1 MASPYQ
7 VLYTHRQYDDVQKT
21 INYYLNK
28 ANGNYNLAASQYPY
42 GPNAFNELVKYR
54 DTLQAQLADLNNNQA
69 SVNLFGNVNRYNY
82 APANTTNVA
91 TTNKQPVMTPTQ
103 DEIINNV
110 MNRVGNNI
118 PSNIQLKEGILI
130 TPTIDTK
137 TPIETIKAATE
148 TPTTPQLLPPKTPA
162 EQLPDVP
169 PPTFMQLYRRFR
181 NLNRAPYVSAK
192 AVSTKVYPAY
202 EPPQSKSITQSI
214 NLYDI
219 EPTVKTPV
227 VNVPTEQEYKFYDT
241 LEQINSLSDAIKFIP
256 GLVAGMGKV
265 IDFPKPEGV
274 VTKTPTKGGILKYV
288 LPAIAGV
295 AGFGVSWAINKNYG
309 KYAPNYEQ
317 TNAGVPP
324 IYPSPNSSSFQ
335 ISNDIYRTL
344 LPASLFSRMQ
354 NFEQFSK
361 SSGDIGPTIN
371 RPDTKTQE
379 YSKILGTWTLPIV
392 FGGYSL
398 KSPKTGIPLAFT
410 SAGGALLGQNLAK
423 NNPPNYSFNRLFNY
437 NDLAPYA
444 KLGVVVMT
452 TDYNGRPY
460 LLFPE
465 LVYKEGKITPTGRFS
480 HYMSLYDKDSIQ
492 QVAGNNIQVARD
504 DTKGK
509 YIYYFTPTGGMSKGA
524 LPIAFVNT
532 TPQIVN
538 DIFNK
543 IEGSSNNQLTTK
555 IMDIKDFYNLSDI
568 DEFIPEFHNLFE
580 VNTPTI
586 TVPTKADSTSSNTG
600 SGNTGSKGTSGKGTG
615 SGSSNNKQ
623 NKEEFTTGQENWDN
637 WFNQLTGQ

>member
-69 SVNLFGNVNRYNY
+69 SMNLFGNVNRYNY
-82 APANTTNVA
+82 APASATYVA
-91 TTNKQPVMTPTQ
+91 TTTKQPVMTPTQ

-162 EQLPDVP
+162 ELLPDAP
-169 PPTFMQLYRRFR
+169 PPTFMQLYRRFG
-181 NLNRAPYVSAK
+181 NLE
-192 AVSTKVYPAY
+192 T
-202 EPPQSKSITQSI
+202 
-214 NLYDI
+214 
-219 EPTVKTPV
+219 PTVS
-227 VNVPTEQEYKFYDT
+227 
-241 LEQINSLSDAIKFIP
+241 SLIYSS
-256 GLVAGMGKV
+256 LAGTKI
-265 IDFPKPEGV
+265 IDFPVPDNL
-274 VTKTPTKGGILKYV
+274 VTKGAKTAGKGALLGTGLKM
-288 LPAIAGV
+288 LQLFGPAIVSGFISYGV
-295 AGFGVSWAINKNYG
+295 NKSSG
-309 KYAPNYEQ
+309 KNAPDYSNVNPELSKQ
-317 TNAGVPP
+317 IFSFN
-324 IYPSPNSSSFQ
+324 SPNASAA
-335 ISNDIYRTL
+335 NDLYRTL
-344 LPASLFSRMQ
+344 YSSDVYSHMKTFD
-354 NFEQFSK
+354 QFPK
-361 SSGDIGPTIN
+361 SSGDFGPVINPEPTKSQTIWKN
-371 RPDTKTQE
+371 IAQ
-379 YSKILGTWTLPIV
+379 YSVPVGT
-392 FGGYSL
+392 
-398 KSPKTGIPLAFT
+398 AFT
-410 SAGGALLGQNLAK
+410 GFWNPLNLASGAIAGGTAYGVGYAAQH
-423 NNPPNYSFNRLFNY
+423 NPPDLPAERLFNPET
-437 NDLAPYA
+437 LKPYA
-444 KLGVVVMT
+444 DKGVAVMT

-460 LLFPE
+460 LFLPE
-465 LVYKEGKITPTGRFS
+465 LVYKDGKITPTGRFS
-480 HYMSLYDKDSIQ
+480 RYISLYDKNSIKKI
-492 QVAGNNIQVARD
+492 VGNNIQVARD

-509 YIYYFTPTGGMSKGA
+509 YIYYFTPTGNMSEGA

-615 SGSSNNKQ
+615 SGSSNNNVSDSLNAKRAAIL
-623 NKEEFTTGQENWDN
+623 NNLDN
-637 WFNQLTGQ
+637 IGK

>member
-7 VLYTHRQYDDVQKT
+7 ILYTHRQYDDVQKT

-54 DTLQAQLADLNNNQA
+54 NTLQAQLSDLNNYQA
-69 SVNLFGNVNRYNY
+69 SINLFGKN
-82 APANTTNVA
+82 
-91 TTNKQPVMTPTQ
+91 
-103 DEIINNV
+103 
-110 MNRVGNNI
+110 
-118 PSNIQLKEGILI
+118 
-130 TPTIDTK
+130 
-137 TPIETIKAATE
+137 
-148 TPTTPQLLPPKTPA
+148 
-162 EQLPDVP
+162 
-169 PPTFMQLYRRFR
+169 
-181 NLNRAPYVSAK
+181 NRAPYVKAE

-214 NLYDI
+214 NLGEI
-219 EPTVKTPV
+219 EPTVKTPL
-227 VNVPTEQEYKFYDT
+227 VNVPTEQEYEFYDT
-241 LEQINSLSDAIKFIP
+241 LEQVNSLSDAIKFIP

-265 IDFPKPEGV
+265 IDFPKPVGV

-288 LPAIAGV
+288 LPAIAGG
-295 AGFGVSWAINKNYG
+295 AGFGVSWVINKNYG

-379 YSKILGTWTLPIV
+379 YSKLLGTWTLPIV
-392 FGGYSL
+392 FGGYSF
-398 KSPKTGIPLAFT
+398 KNPKTGIPLAFT

-423 NNPPNYSFNRLFNY
+423 NNPPNYSFKRLFNY

-444 KLGVVVMT
+444 KLGAVVMT

-465 LVYKEGKITPTGRFS
+465 LVYKEGKPTPTGRFS
-480 HYMSLYDKDSIQ
+480 HYISLYDKDSIQ
-492 QVAGNNIQVARD
+492 QVVGNNIQVARD
-504 DTKGK
+504 DTKRK
-509 YIYYFTPTGGMSKGA
+509 YIYYFTPTGNMSAGA

-538 DIFNK
+538 DIFND
-543 IEGSSNNQLTTK
+543 IEGSYTHQLTTK
-555 IMDIKDFYNLSDI
+555 VSGLASTGLDIMDYYKLGDVN
-568 DEFIPEFHNLFE
+568 EFIPEFYNLFKNKTSITTTPASTDTLKTQE
-580 VNTPTI
+580 KNTSGNNSG
-586 TVPTKADSTSSNTG
+586 KGSGG
-600 SGNTGSKGTSGKGTG
+600 SGNNNESDSRNAEKETILNYLENMGK
-615 SGSSNNKQ
+615 
-623 NKEEFTTGQENWDN
+623 
-637 WFNQLTGQ
+637 

>member
-7 VLYTHRQYDDVQKT
+7 ILYTHRQYDDVQKT

-54 DTLQAQLADLNNNQA
+54 DTLQAQLSDLNNYQA
-69 SVNLFGNVNRYNY
+69 SINLFGKN
-82 APANTTNVA
+82 
-91 TTNKQPVMTPTQ
+91 
-103 DEIINNV
+103 
-110 MNRVGNNI
+110 
-118 PSNIQLKEGILI
+118 
-130 TPTIDTK
+130 
-137 TPIETIKAATE
+137 
-148 TPTTPQLLPPKTPA
+148 
-162 EQLPDVP
+162 
-169 PPTFMQLYRRFR
+169 
-181 NLNRAPYVSAK
+181 NRAPYVSAK
-192 AVSTKVYPAY
+192 AGSTKVYPAY

-214 NLYDI
+214 NLYEI

-227 VNVPTEQEYKFYDT
+227 VNVPTEQEYEFYDT
-241 LEQINSLSDAIKFIP
+241 LEQVNSLSDAIKFIP

-265 IDFPKPEGV
+265 IDFPKPVGV

-288 LPAIAGV
+288 LPAIAGG
-295 AGFGVSWAINKNYG
+295 AGFGVSWVINKNYG

-344 LPASLFSRMQ
+344 FSASLFSRMQ

-392 FGGYSL
+392 FGGYSI
-398 KSPKTGIPLAFT
+398 KNPKTGIPLALT

-423 NNPPNYSFNRLFNY
+423 NNPPNYSFKRLFNY

-444 KLGVVVMT
+444 KLGAVVMT

-465 LVYKEGKITPTGRFS
+465 LVYKEGKPTPTGRFS
-480 HYMSLYDKDSIQ
+480 HYISLYDKDSIQ

-504 DTKGK
+504 DTKRK
-509 YIYYFTPTGGMSKGA
+509 YIYYFTPTGNMSAGA

-538 DIFNK
+538 DIFND
-543 IEGSSNNQLTTK
+543 IEGSYTHQLTTK
-555 IMDIKDFYNLSDI
+555 VSGLASTGLDIMDYYKLGDVN
-568 DEFIPEFHNLFE
+568 EFIPEFYNLFKNKTSITTTPASTDTLKTKE
-580 VNTPTI
+580 KNTSGNNSG
-586 TVPTKADSTSSNTG
+586 KGSGG
-600 SGNTGSKGTSGKGTG
+600 SGNNNVSDSQANRDAILNYLENMGKWG
-615 SGSSNNKQ
+615 K
-623 NKEEFTTGQENWDN
+623 
-637 WFNQLTGQ
+637 

>member
-7 VLYTHRQYDDVQKT
+7 VLYTNRQYDDVQKT

-54 DTLQAQLADLNNNQA
+54 DTLKSQL
-69 SVNLFGNVNRYNY
+69 SEINLFGKPR
-82 APANTTNVA
+82 AF
-91 TTNKQPVMTPTQ
+91 
-103 DEIINNV
+103 
-110 MNRVGNNI
+110 
-118 PSNIQLKEGILI
+118 
-130 TPTIDTK
+130 
-137 TPIETIKAATE
+137 
-148 TPTTPQLLPPKTPA
+148 
-162 EQLPDVP
+162 VP
-169 PPTFMQLYRRFR
+169 
-181 NLNRAPYVSAK
+181 AK
-192 AVSTKVYPAY
+192 ADNLKVSSAY
-202 EPPQSKSITQSI
+202 EPPPSKSITQSI
-214 NLYDI
+214 NLYEI

-227 VNVPTEQEYKFYDT
+227 VNVPTEQEYEFYNQLDK
-241 LEQINSLSDAIKFIP
+241 INSLSDAIKFIP

-274 VTKTPTKGGILKYV
+274 VTKTPTKGGIWKYV
-288 LPAIAGV
+288 LPAIAAGGV
-295 AGFGVSWAINKNYG
+295 GFGVSWAINKNYG

-379 YSKILGTWTLPIV
+379 YLKILGTWTLPI
-392 FGGYSL
+392 GLGLYSF
-398 KSPKTGIPLAFT
+398 KSPLTGIPLAMT

-423 NNPPNYSFNRLFNY
+423 NNPPDYSFDRLFNY
-437 NDLAPYA
+437 SDLAPYA
-444 KLGVVVMT
+444 KMGVVVMT

-465 LVYKEGKITPTGRFS
+465 LVYKEGKLTPTGRFS

-492 QVAGNNIQVARD
+492 QVAGNNIQVAKDNEKR
-504 DTKGK
+504 K
-509 YIYYFTPTGGMSKGA
+509 YIYYFTPTGNMSKGA

-538 DIFNK
+538 DIFND
-543 IEGSSNNQLTTK
+543 IEGSYTNQLTTK
-555 IMDIKDFYNLSDI
+555 VMDIMDYYQLGDVN
-568 DEFIPEFHNLFE
+568 EFIPEFHNLFE

-600 SGNTGSKGTSGKGTG
+600 SKGTSGKGTG

-623 NKEEFTTGQENWDN
+623 NKEEFTTWQENWDN
-637 WFNQLTGQ
+637 WFDQLTR

>member
-7 VLYTHRQYDDVQKT
+7 ILYTHRQYDDVQKT

-54 DTLQAQLADLNNNQA
+54 DTLQAQLSDLNNYQA
-69 SVNLFGNVNRYNY
+69 SINLFGKN
-82 APANTTNVA
+82 
-91 TTNKQPVMTPTQ
+91 
-103 DEIINNV
+103 
-110 MNRVGNNI
+110 
-118 PSNIQLKEGILI
+118 
-130 TPTIDTK
+130 
-137 TPIETIKAATE
+137 
-148 TPTTPQLLPPKTPA
+148 
-162 EQLPDVP
+162 
-169 PPTFMQLYRRFR
+169 
-181 NLNRAPYVSAK
+181 NRAPYVSAK
-192 AVSTKVYPAY
+192 AGSTKVYPAY

-214 NLYDI
+214 NLYEI

-227 VNVPTEQEYKFYDT
+227 VNVPTEQEYEFYDT
-241 LEQINSLSDAIKFIP
+241 LEQVNSLSDAIKFIP

-265 IDFPKPEGV
+265 IDFPKPVGV

-288 LPAIAGV
+288 LPAIAGG
-295 AGFGVSWAINKNYG
+295 AGFGVSWVINKNYG

-392 FGGYSL
+392 FGGYSI
-398 KSPKTGIPLAFT
+398 KNPKTGIPLALT

-423 NNPPNYSFNRLFNY
+423 NNPPNYSFKRLFNY

-465 LVYKEGKITPTGRFS
+465 LVYKEGKPTPTGRFS
-480 HYMSLYDKDSIQ
+480 HYISLYDKDSIQ

-504 DTKGK
+504 DTKRK
-509 YIYYFTPTGGMSKGA
+509 YIYYFTPTGNMSAGA

-538 DIFNK
+538 DIFND
-543 IEGSSNNQLTTK
+543 IEGSYTHQLTTK
-555 IMDIKDFYNLSDI
+555 VSGLASTGLDIMDYYKLGDVN
-568 DEFIPEFHNLFE
+568 EFIPEFYNLFKNKTSITTTPASTDTLKTQE
-580 VNTPTI
+580 KNTSGNNSG
-586 TVPTKADSTSSNTG
+586 KGSGG
-600 SGNTGSKGTSGKGTG
+600 SGNNNVSDSQANRDAILNYLENMGKWG
-615 SGSSNNKQ
+615 K
-623 NKEEFTTGQENWDN
+623 
-637 WFNQLTGQ
+637 

>member
-7 VLYTHRQYDDVQKT
+7 ILYTNRQYDDVQKT

-91 TTNKQPVMTPTQ
+91 TINKQPVMTPTQ

-162 EQLPDVP
+162 EQLPDAP

-181 NLNRAPYVSAK
+181 NLYRAPYVSAE

-202 EPPQSKSITQSI
+202 EPPQSKSITQPI

-256 GLVAGMGKV
+256 ALVAGMGKV

-288 LPAIAGV
+288 LPAIAGG

-335 ISNDIYRTL
+335 ISNNIYRTL

-398 KSPKTGIPLAFT
+398 KSPKTGIPLALT
-410 SAGGALLGQNLAK
+410 STGGALLGQNLAK

-465 LVYKEGKITPTGRFS
+465 LVYKEGKLTPTGRFS

-492 QVAGNNIQVARD
+492 QVAGNSIQVARD
-504 DTKGK
+504 DTKRK
-509 YIYYFTPTGGMSKGA
+509 YIYYFTPTGNMSEGA

-538 DIFNK
+538 DIFND

-555 IMDIKDFYNLSDI
+555 VMDIEDFYQLGDVN
-568 DEFIPEFHNLFE
+568 EFIPEFHNLFKNKAAVTTTPASTDTLKTQE
-580 VNTPTI
+580 KNT
-586 TVPTKADSTSSNTG
+586 
-600 SGNTGSKGTSGKGTG
+600 SGNNSGKG
-615 SGSSNNKQ
+615 SGGGGNNNVSDSLNAKRAAIL
-623 NKEEFTTGQENWDN
+623 NNLDN
-637 WFNQLTGQ
+637 IGK

>member
-7 VLYTHRQYDDVQKT
+7 ILYTNRQYDDVQKT

-54 DTLQAQLADLNNNQA
+54 NTLQAQLADLNNNQA
-69 SVNLFGNVNRYNY
+69 SMNLFGNVNRYNY
-82 APANTTNVA
+82 APASTTYVA

-118 PSNIQLKEGILI
+118 PSNIQLKEGIL
-130 TPTIDTK
+130 TSPTIDTK

-148 TPTTPQLLPPKTPA
+148 TPTTPQLSPPKTPA
-162 EQLPDVP
+162 EPL
-169 PPTFMQLYRRFR
+169 
-181 NLNRAPYVSAK
+181 
-192 AVSTKVYPAY
+192 
-202 EPPQSKSITQSI
+202 
-214 NLYDI
+214 
-219 EPTVKTPV
+219 

-241 LEQINSLSDAIKFIP
+241 LEQVNSLSDAIKFIP

-265 IDFPKPEGV
+265 IDFPKPVGV

-288 LPAIAGV
+288 LPAIAGG
-295 AGFGVSWAINKNYG
+295 AGFGVSWVINKNYG

-392 FGGYSL
+392 FGGYSI
-398 KSPKTGIPLAFT
+398 KNPKTGIPLAFT

-423 NNPPNYSFNRLFNY
+423 NNPPNYSFKRLFNY

-465 LVYKEGKITPTGRFS
+465 LVYKEGKPTPTGRFS
-480 HYMSLYDKDSIQ
+480 HYISLYDKDSIQ
-492 QVAGNNIQVARD
+492 QVVGNNIQVARD
-504 DTKGK
+504 DTKRK
-509 YIYYFTPTGGMSKGA
+509 YIYYFTPTGNMSAGA

-538 DIFNK
+538 DIFND
-543 IEGSSNNQLTTK
+543 IEGSYTHQLTTK
-555 IMDIKDFYNLSDI
+555 VSGLASTGLDIMDYYKLGDVN
-568 DEFIPEFHNLFE
+568 EFIPEFYNLFKNKTSITTTPASTDTLKTKE
-580 VNTPTI
+580 KNTSGNNSG
-586 TVPTKADSTSSNTG
+586 KGSGG
-600 SGNTGSKGTSGKGTG
+600 SGNDNVSDSLKANREAILNDLENKGK
-615 SGSSNNKQ
+615 
-623 NKEEFTTGQENWDN
+623 
-637 WFNQLTGQ
+637 

>member
-7 VLYTHRQYDDVQKT
+7 ILYTHRQYDDVQKT

-54 DTLQAQLADLNNNQA
+54 DTLQAQLSDLNNYQA
-69 SVNLFGNVNRYNY
+69 SINLFGKN
-82 APANTTNVA
+82 
-91 TTNKQPVMTPTQ
+91 
-103 DEIINNV
+103 
-110 MNRVGNNI
+110 
-118 PSNIQLKEGILI
+118 
-130 TPTIDTK
+130 
-137 TPIETIKAATE
+137 
-148 TPTTPQLLPPKTPA
+148 
-162 EQLPDVP
+162 
-169 PPTFMQLYRRFR
+169 
-181 NLNRAPYVSAK
+181 NRAPYVSAK
-192 AVSTKVYPAY
+192 AGSTKVYPAY

-214 NLYDI
+214 NLYEI

-227 VNVPTEQEYKFYDT
+227 VNVPTEQEYEFYDT
-241 LEQINSLSDAIKFIP
+241 LEQVNSLSDAIKFIP

-265 IDFPKPEGV
+265 IDFPKPVGV

-288 LPAIAGV
+288 LPAIAGG
-295 AGFGVSWAINKNYG
+295 AGFGVSWVINKNYG

-392 FGGYSL
+392 FGGYSI
-398 KSPKTGIPLAFT
+398 KNPKTGIPLALT

-423 NNPPNYSFNRLFNY
+423 NNPPNYSFKRLFNY

-444 KLGVVVMT
+444 KLGAVVMT

-465 LVYKEGKITPTGRFS
+465 LVYKEGKPTPTGRFS
-480 HYMSLYDKDSIQ
+480 HYISLYDKDSIQ
-492 QVAGNNIQVARD
+492 QVVGNNIQVARD
-504 DTKGK
+504 DTKRK
-509 YIYYFTPTGGMSKGA
+509 YIYYFTPTGNMSAGA

-538 DIFNK
+538 DIFND
-543 IEGSSNNQLTTK
+543 IEGSYTHQLTTK
-555 IMDIKDFYNLSDI
+555 VSGLASTGLDIMDYYKLGDVN
-568 DEFIPEFHNLFE
+568 EFIPEFYNLFKNKTSITTTPASTDTLKTQE
-580 VNTPTI
+580 KNTSGNNSG
-586 TVPTKADSTSSNTG
+586 KGSGG
-600 SGNTGSKGTSGKGTG
+600 SGNNNVSDSQANRDAILNYLENMGK
-615 SGSSNNKQ
+615 
-623 NKEEFTTGQENWDN
+623 
-637 WFNQLTGQ
+637 